1 MNFRRF
7 DLRLILLGLIIFL
20 AGFGLAWAV
29 SAWVAPEQ
37 LSFYLVGIGLL
48 IFLLAFFLQ
57 SFFQAQV
64 LDLRRLNDE
73 TKVIMSANSAHRL
86 RVQGAEEV
94 KALAQT
100 INAFADRFQSVLDN
114 QADQIRQGKVDLEEE
129 KNRLAALMSEL
140 TEGVLVCNSEGRILL
155 YNHRAKELLGQ
166 ANPGWEESPVGG
178 YVGLGRSVF
187 GLIGR
192 NTITQA
198 LEDLT
203 YRRQKQRSDL
213 VSQFVTTATNGQLIR
228 VRIALILAQAE
239 QIHGFVLTLEDITQ
253 QSQRSRRR
261 DMLLQAL
268 TEGVRASLANIRT
281 AIETIEQYPH
291 MDSEKLS
298 QLRHIIYDEAL
309 GLSTRLNDITTE
321 YDTDLKADWQLEEM
335 LGSDLLWAIQ
345 RRFEDNLEVSTTLQ
359 ETEDTV
365 WLKVDSYA
373 VVQAMS
379 FIMQRLKVNFGITA
393 VNLCLKKSGQ
403 LATFDLAWQNGR
415 VDMDTLWSWQNEPL
429 SSEGEGTA
437 LTLREVAEHHG
448 GEVWCQADRETG
460 TAFFRL
466 LLSTTQPKTT
476 RSARPQIQ
484 HSRPEYYDFDLFRQP
499 DQTPELESRPLT
511 ELTYTVFDTETTGLN
526 PSGGDEIISVS
537 AVRIVNGRLLRQEI
551 FDQLVDPQ
559 RSLSRASMEVH
570 GISAEMLTGQPVAEQ
585 VLPLLFRFSEGTV
598 LVAHNAA
605 FDMRMLQLKEAQ
617 TGLKFTNPVLD
628 TLLLSAVIH
637 PNQKDHSLEAIAERL
652 GINITGRH
660 TSLGDAILTGEIFL
674 KQIALL
680 ADQGIITF
688 GDARRAA
695 EKTFHARLKY

>member
-1 MNFRRF
+1 MNFGRF
-7 DLRLILLGLIIFL
+7 DWRLTLIGTIIFL
-20 AGFGLAWAV
+20 AGFTLAWGLL
-29 SAWVAPEQ
+29 AWVALEQ
-37 LSFYLVGIGLL
+37 LTSYLVGIGLL

-57 SFFQAQV
+57 SFIQAQI
-64 LDLRRLNDE
+64 LDLRRLSDE
-73 TKVIMSANSAHRL
+73 TKVVMSANAAHRL
-86 RVQGAEEV
+86 RVRGSAEV
-94 KALAQT
+94 KELAQT

-114 QADQIRQGKVDLEEE
+114 QADQIRQGKADLEEE

-140 TEGVLVCNSEGRILL
+140 TEGVVVCNSEGRILL
-155 YNHRAKELLGQ
+155 YNHRANDLLGQ
-166 ANPGWEESPVGG
+166 ANADWESTVGG

-187 GLIGR
+187 GLIER

-203 YRRQKQRSDL
+203 YRRQKQRPDL

-228 VRIALILAQAE
+228 VRIALILAQAD

-253 QSQRSRRR
+253 RSQRSRRR

-359 ETEDTV
+359 EPAKNI

-373 VVQAMS
+373 VVQAMT
-379 FIMQRLKVNFGITA
+379 FIMQRLKVNFGLTE
-393 VNLCLKKSGQ
+393 VSLCLKKSGQ
-403 LATFDLAWQNGR
+403 LATLDLAWKNGR

-429 SSEGEGTA
+429 TSEGEGTTV
-437 LTLREVAEHHG
+437 TLREVAERHG
-448 GEVWCQADRETG
+448 GEVWCQADRASG
-460 TAFFRL
+460 TAYFRL
-466 LLSTTQPKTT
+466 LLPTTQPKTT
-476 RSARPQIQ
+476 RPARPQIQ
-484 HSRPEYYDFDLFRQP
+484 SSRPEYYDFDLFRQP
-499 DQTPELESRPLT
+499 GQTPELESHPLT

-526 PSGGDEIISVS
+526 PSDGDEIISIS

-559 RSLSRASMEVH
+559 RALSRASTEVH
-570 GISAEMLTGQPVAEQ
+570 GISAEMLTGQPVVEQ

-637 PNQKDHSLEAIAERL
+637 PTQKDHSLEAIAERL

-660 TSLGDAILTGEIFL
+660 TSLGDAMLTGEIFL
-674 KQIALL
+674 KQISLL

-688 GDARRAA
+688 GEARRAA
-695 EKTFHARLKY
+695 EKTFHTRINY